1 MAQKRKLNRGLEAL
15 LGTGLLAKGQDGTQ
29 VAKTPAAEQG
39 ALTPVAELPIERL
52 QRGAYQPRREFD
64 EEALKTLA
72 SSIKAQGVLQPVVV
86 RPRAD
91 DRYEILSGERRW
103 RAAQMA
109 GLDRVPVVIKEV
121 SDEAAIA
128 IGLIENIQREDLN
141 PVEEGLGLK
150 RLQDE
155 FGLSQEQVAEAVGRS
170 RSAVANMLRLLSLES
185 EVLGMLERSELD
197 VGHAKVL
204 LALSGGDQVR
214 AARNVCKRQLSV
226 RQTEALVRGWGAK
239 AAPESPVDPNISR
252 LETDLSGRL
261 GAKVRIQH
269 QQNGKGRLEIHYTSL
284 EELDGVL
291 GKIH

>member
-29 VAKTPAAEQG
+29 VAQTPAAEQG

-86 RPRAD
+86 RPLAD

-204 LALSGGDQVR
+204 LALRGGDQVR

-226 RQTEALVRGWGAK
+226 RQTETLVRGWGAK
-239 AAPESPVDPNISR
+239 ATPDSPVDPNISR

>member
-15 LGTGLLAKGQDGTQ
+15 LGTGLLAKGHDEIQGAQ
-29 VAKTPAAEQG
+29 APAAEQR
-39 ALTPVAELPIERL
+39 ALTAAAELPIERL

-64 EEALKTLA
+64 EEALQTLA
-72 SSIKAQGVLQPVVV
+72 SSIKAQGVLQPVVA
-86 RPRAD
+86 RPLAH

-109 GLDRVPVVIKEV
+109 GLDHVPVVIKDV

-170 RSAVANMLRLLSLES
+170 RSAVANLLRLLNLES
-185 EVLGMLERSELD
+185 EVLGMLERNELD
-197 VGHAKVL
+197 AGHAKVL

-226 RQTEALVRGWGAK
+226 RQTEMLVRGWGAK
-239 AAPESPVDPNISR
+239 TTPEAPVDPNISR

-269 QQNGKGRLEIHYTSL
+269 QQSGKGRLEIHYTSL

-291 GKIH
+291 GKIR

>member
-15 LGTGLLAKGQDGTQ
+15 LGTGLLAKDQDDRQATQ
-29 VAKTPAAEQG
+29 TTAAEQG
-39 ALTPVAELPIERL
+39 APAELPIERL
-52 QRGAYQPRREFD
+52 QRGTYQPRREFD
-64 EEALKTLA
+64 EEALQTLA
-72 SSIKAQGVLQPVVV
+72 SSIKAQGVLQPLLA
-86 RPRAD
+86 RPLAD

-109 GLDRVPVVIKEV
+109 GLDRVPAVIKVV

-170 RSAVANMLRLLSLES
+170 RSAVANMLRLLNLES

-197 VGHAKVL
+197 AGHAKVL

-226 RQTEALVRGWGAK
+226 RQTEVLVRGWGAK
-239 AAPESPVDPNISR
+239 ARPESPVDPNISR
-252 LETDLSGRL
+252 LETDLSSRL

-269 QQNGKGRLEIHYTSL
+269 QQNGKGRLEVHYTSL

-291 GKIH
+291 DKIH